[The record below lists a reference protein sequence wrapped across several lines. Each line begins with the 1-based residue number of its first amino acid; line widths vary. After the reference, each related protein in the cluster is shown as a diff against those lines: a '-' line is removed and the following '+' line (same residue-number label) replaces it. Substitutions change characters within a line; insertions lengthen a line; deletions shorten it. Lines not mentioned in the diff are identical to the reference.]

1 MLAAVMR
8 ENSIPCSSD
17 YKKYFTQ
24 VNIPAAAH
32 WPLAWRRMT
41 SYTRASAFILRRNPM
56 RNALLH
62 WILSAFAVWVVSAL
76 VPGFQIAGAGS
87 ALLAALVIGLVN
99 GTIGFFLKIVT
110 FPITVLT
117 FGLFLFIINALTLLM
132 STAIVPGFDI
142 AGFGA
147 AFIGA
152 IVLCLVN
159 VVLRAVL
166 GGK

>member
-1 MLAAVMR
+1 
-8 ENSIPCSSD
+8 
-17 YKKYFTQ
+17 
-24 VNIPAAAH
+24 
-32 WPLAWRRMT
+32 
-41 SYTRASAFILRRNPM
+41 M

-62 WILSAFAVWVVSAL
+62 WILSAFAVWVVSEL

-117 FGLFLFIINALTLLM
+117 FGLFLFIINAITLLM

-152 IVLCLVN
+152 VVLCLVN

>member
-1 MLAAVMR
+1 
-8 ENSIPCSSD
+8 
-17 YKKYFTQ
+17 
-24 VNIPAAAH
+24 
-32 WPLAWRRMT
+32 
-41 SYTRASAFILRRNPM
+41 M

>member
-1 MLAAVMR
+1 
-8 ENSIPCSSD
+8 
-17 YKKYFTQ
+17 
-24 VNIPAAAH
+24 
-32 WPLAWRRMT
+32 
-41 SYTRASAFILRRNPM
+41 M

-62 WILSAFAVWVVSAL
+62 WILSAFAVWVVSEL

-117 FGLFLFIINALTLLM
+117 FGLFIFIINALVLLM

-142 AGFGA
+142 AGFGP